1 MKLQEYV
8 QYDGLG
14 LAELIRKKEV
24 SATELAAL
32 ALEAVA
38 KVNPLI
44 NAVIEVYSQRVETA
58 DNGLNPAAPFAGV
71 PFFIKDFGSAE
82 AGQTQ
87 ELGSRLAKGRR
98 AERES
103 YLTQRF
109 KKAGLIL
116 LGRTTTPEFAQA
128 STTESALTGATC
140 NPWDLE
146 RTVGGSSGGA
156 AAAVATGILPMAHAS
171 DGGGSIR
178 IPAAA
183 CGLVGLKP
191 SRGRVT
197 VGPDSDEGL
206 FGMAQEFIVSRMV
219 RDTAAMLDA
228 VSQPAPGDPFTI
240 IQPKRPYLQE
250 VGTPQPSLRIAYT
263 TGTWNRGVI
272 DPEMAQAV
280 QAVATRCEAM
290 GHILEE
296 AMPQF
301 DVEGYLKAARDMWAV
316 DLALLC
322 DSVGRQTGR
331 PINAEYVEPVNLDV
345 YNYGKKLTL
354 ADLMDSL
361 SALNRV
367 RRQVGQFFERYDLF
381 LTSALHGPA
390 VPLGRIHTD
399 QPISQWE
406 WIAKT
411 DAFSGN
417 LELFNVTG
425 QPAISLPLAQSQANL
440 PLGIQFVAHSG
451 DEATLIRLAG
461 ALEEAIPW
469 KDRLPPVH
477 ASQPL
482 AK

>member
-1 MKLQEYV
+1 MKLQEYA

-38 KVNPLI
+38 IVNPQI

-58 DNGLNPAAPFAGV
+58 DIGLNPAAPFAGV

-87 ELGSRLAKGRR
+87 ELGSRLAKGRL

-103 YLTQRF
+103 YLTKRF

-156 AAAVATGILPMAHAS
+156 AAAVSTGILPMAHAS

-206 FGMAQEFIVSRMV
+206 FGMAQEFIVSRTV

-240 IQPKRPYLQE
+240 IQPKRLYLQE
-250 VGTPQPSLRIAYT
+250 VGTPQPSLHIAYT
-263 TGTWNRGVI
+263 T
-272 DPEMAQAV
+272 
-280 QAVATRCEAM
+280 ATSC
-290 GHILEE
+290 
-296 AMPQF
+296 
-301 DVEGYLKAARDMWAV
+301 
-316 DLALLC
+316 
-322 DSVGRQTGR
+322 
-331 PINAEYVEPVNLDV
+331 
-345 YNYGKKLTL
+345 
-354 ADLMDSL
+354 
-361 SALNRV
+361 
-367 RRQVGQFFERYDLF
+367 RR
-381 LTSALHGPA
+381 
-390 VPLGRIHTD
+390 
-399 QPISQWE
+399 
-406 WIAKT
+406 
-411 DAFSGN
+411 N
-417 LELFNVTG
+417 LEPRIN
-425 QPAISLPLAQSQANL
+425 
-440 PLGIQFVAHSG
+440 
-451 DEATLIRLAG
+451 
-461 ALEEAIPW
+461 
-469 KDRLPPVH
+469 
-477 ASQPL
+477 
-482 AK
+482 

>member
-8 QYDGLG
+8 RYDGLG

-24 SATELAAL
+24 SAKELAVL

-38 KVNPLI
+38 KVNPQI
-44 NAVIEVYSQRVETA
+44 NAVIEVYNQRVETA
-58 DNGLNPAAPFAGV
+58 DHGLNPAAPFAGV

-103 YLTQRF
+103 YLTRRF
-109 KKAGLIL
+109 KEAGLII

-128 STTESALTGATC
+128 STTESALTGATR

-197 VGPDSDEGL
+197 AGPDSDEGL
-206 FGMAQEFIVSRMV
+206 FGMSQEFILSRTV
-219 RDTAAMLDA
+219 RDTAAMLDT

-240 IQPKRPYLQE
+240 IQPVRPYLQE
-250 VGTPQPSLRIAYT
+250 LGTPQPTLRIAYT

-280 QAVATRCEAM
+280 QEAAAQCAAM

-301 DVEGYLKAARDMWAV
+301 DVEGYLKAARDMWAIDV
-316 DLALLC
+316 VLLC
-322 DSVGRQTGR
+322 DMLGRQMGR
-331 PINAEYVEPVNLDV
+331 PINAEYVEAVNLDV
-345 YNYGKKLTL
+345 YQHGKKLTV

-361 SALNRV
+361 STLNRV

-390 VPLGRIHTD
+390 VPLGSIHTD
-399 QPISQWE
+399 QLISQWE
-406 WIAKT
+406 WIAKN

-425 QPAISLPLAQSQANL
+425 QPAISLPLAQSKANL
-440 PLGIQFVAHSG
+440 PLGIQFVAHPG
-451 DEATLIRLAG
+451 NEATLIRLAG

-469 KDRLPPVH
+469 KDRIPPVH
-477 ASQPL
+477 ASRL
-482 AK
+482 

>member
-1 MKLQEYV
+1 MKIQEYV

-24 SATELAAL
+24 SATELAVL

-38 KVNPLI
+38 KVNPQI

-82 AGQTQ
+82 AGQRQ

-128 STTESALTGATC
+128 STTESALTGATR

-156 AAAVATGILPMAHAS
+156 AAAVATGVLPMAHAS

-206 FGMAQEFIVSRMV
+206 FGMAQEFIVSRTV

-250 VGTPQPSLRIAYT
+250 VGILQPALRIAYT

-331 PINAEYVEPVNLDV
+331 PINAEYVEAVNLDV
-345 YNYGKKLTL
+345 YQHGKKLTV

-390 VPLGRIHTD
+390 VPLGSIHTD

-425 QPAISLPLAQSQANL
+425 QPAISLPLAQSKANL
-440 PLGIQFVAHSG
+440 PLGI
-451 DEATLIRLAG
+451 
-461 ALEEAIPW
+461 
-469 KDRLPPVH
+469 
-477 ASQPL
+477 
-482 AK
+482 